1 MRPKTPNKPSLD
13 PRQVLR
19 AGGKQALNR
28 LLRTR
33 GYVPQEQTLN
43 DLALALRR
51 AKPLLVGGPRGAGK
65 TAIAEDLADACNIP
79 LFYIPGHEGIDAA
92 DVMGRWDRAEQE
104 ITVRQAVAAGLELAE
119 ARRAKWDWDF
129 YEAGEFLDAYKEARR
144 AAAAGEPPPLLL
156 IDETEKLPVEL
167 QHVLLQPLARGF
179 ADIPKLEGIVGV
191 ENPAHRP
198 IVILTSNDLDKLS
211 EPLTSRC
218 FVTWVYPPTPE
229 EEIRI
234 LRARVPG
241 ATPETL
247 AAVASMI
254 NFIRDDMPEIR
265 NNPGIRESRDL
276 LEALVEDDVN
286 EITTATVR
294 EYLACIGKGKKEQ
307 EVLRQ
312 NDDGLARAAA
322 HPDEKI
328 IAWTAEA
335 FDVPSLAI
343 LREAA

>member
-1 MRPKTPNKPSLD
+1 MRPKAANKPSLD
-13 PRQVLR
+13 PRLVLR

-28 LLRTR
+28 LLRSV

-51 AKPLLVGGPRGAGK
+51 SKPLLLGGPRGAGK
-65 TAIAEDLADACNIP
+65 TAIAEDLAEAFNLP
-79 LFYIPGHEGIDAA
+79 LYYIPGHEGIDAA

-104 ITVRQAVAAGLELAE
+104 ITVRHAVAAGLALAE

-129 YEAGEFLDAYKEARR
+129 YEAGEFLDAYKEAQR
-144 AAAAGEPPPLLL
+144 AAAAGEPPPVLL

-179 ADIPKLEGIVGV
+179 ADVPKLEGIVGV
-191 ENPAHRP
+191 ENPSHRP

-218 FVTWVYPPTPE
+218 FVTWVYPPTPQ

-234 LRARVPG
+234 LRARVPD
-241 ATPETL
+241 AAPETL
-247 AAVASMI
+247 AAVASMV
-254 NFIRDDMPEIR
+254 NFIRDEMPEIR
-265 NNPGIRESRDL
+265 NDPGIRESRDL
-276 LEALVEDDVN
+276 LEALVEDGVSQ
-286 EITTATVR
+286 ITTETVR

-312 NDDGLARAAA
+312 NDDGLAWAAA
-322 HPDEKI
+322 NPDEKI
-328 IAWTAEA
+328 LGWTADA
-335 FDVPSLAI
+335 FASSSLAV